1 MCANYIVT
9 HAFLMTTL
17 FSIYFGKKMNLPQY
31 RTKNNH
37 DIIVTVIKWLNALAI
52 NCAIQK
58 TPIYF
63 HVFNEKRS
71 QT

>member
-1 MCANYIVT
+1 
-9 HAFLMTTL
+9 
-17 FSIYFGKKMNLPQY
+17 MNLPQY

>member
-1 MCANYIVT
+1 
-9 HAFLMTTL
+9 
-17 FSIYFGKKMNLPQY
+17 MNLPQC

-37 DIIVTVIKWLNALAI
+37 DIIVPFIKWYNALAI

-58 TPIYF
+58 TPIFFY
-63 HVFNEKRS
+63 VFNAKRS